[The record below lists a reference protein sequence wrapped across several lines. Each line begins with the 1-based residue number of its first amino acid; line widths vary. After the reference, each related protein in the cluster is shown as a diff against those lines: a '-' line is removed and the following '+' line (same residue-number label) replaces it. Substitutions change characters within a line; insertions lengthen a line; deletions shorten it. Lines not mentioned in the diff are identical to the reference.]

1 VTDSASKPPL
11 PLRKSPWPPAP
22 TILLFVVTAL
32 LIGTVQEYRWQTAK
46 PSQTNLEF
54 AEQAFQKGGD
64 RAALKLF
71 GDLANKNNPNAE
83 YWLGHMNE
91 IGLGIPRD
99 VTKAIGLYKK
109 AAEQNIVA
117 AEARLGELYL
127 NGDLV
132 TPDFSQAKS
141 YLERAAYHA
150 DPRSAMLLGQ
160 MYRAGIGTPV
170 DQKQAYAWSEVAS
183 LEGSEFALR
192 ERDSSL
198 HDLDVSDQQ
207 AAVAH
212 AQEIMK
218 EIKQQTTMPQVPQT
232 K

>member
-1 VTDSASKPPL
+1 LV
-11 PLRKSPWPPAP
+11 
-22 TILLFVVTAL
+22 
-32 LIGTVQEYRWQTAK
+32 IGSVQEYRLRSAN
-46 PSQTNLEF
+46 PSQTSLAF
-54 AEQAFQKGGD
+54 AEHAFQSGD
-64 RAALKLF
+64 NQTALKLF
-71 GDLANKNNPNAE
+71 SDLANKNNPNAE

-117 AEARLGELYL
+117 AEARLGALYL
-127 NGDLV
+127 NGDSV
-132 TPDFSQAKS
+132 TPDFGQAKS

-160 MYRAGIGTPV
+160 MYRAGIGTAV
-170 DQKQAYAWSEVAS
+170 DQKEAYAWSEVAS
-183 LEGSEFALR
+183 LEGSDFAMR

-207 AAVAH
+207 AAIAH
-212 AQEIMK
+212 AHEIMK
-218 EIKQQTTMPQVPQT
+218 QIKNNTTVPQVPGA

>member
-1 VTDSASKPPL
+1 MTNSVSKPPL
-11 PLRKSPWPPAP
+11 PLRKPPWPPAA
-22 TILLFVVTAL
+22 TILLVAITAL
-32 LIGTVQEYRWQTAK
+32 VIGSVQEYRLRTAN

-54 AEQAFQKGGD
+54 AEHAFQSGD
-64 RAALKLF
+64 NQTALKLF
-71 GDLANKNNPNAE
+71 SELANKNNPNAE

-91 IGLGIPRD
+91 IGLGMPRD

-150 DPRSAMLLGQ
+150 DSSFGDV
-160 MYRAGIGTPV
+160 AG
-170 DQKQAYAWSEVAS
+170 SN
-183 LEGSEFALR
+183 
-192 ERDSSL
+192 
-198 HDLDVSDQQ
+198 
-207 AAVAH
+207 
-212 AQEIMK
+212 
-218 EIKQQTTMPQVPQT
+218 VPCRHRNSR
-232 K
+232 